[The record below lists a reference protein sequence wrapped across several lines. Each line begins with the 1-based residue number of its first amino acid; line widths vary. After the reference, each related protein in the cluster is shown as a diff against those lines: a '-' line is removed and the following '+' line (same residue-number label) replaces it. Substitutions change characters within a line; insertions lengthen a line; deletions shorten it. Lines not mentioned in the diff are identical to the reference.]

1 MSDVEIEI
9 ESGKSHCEDCPCMK
23 GDGGGS
29 KESLMSELKMLLND
43 NRPNG
48 QSERQ
53 SKIDEVMSKI
63 NDMKEGY

>member
-1 MSDVEIEI
+1 
-9 ESGKSHCEDCPCMK
+9 
-23 GDGGGS
+23 
-29 KESLMSELKMLLND
+29 MSELKMLLND